1 MFCECI
7 FFWYRPRH
15 LHWIAVGMAKS
26 NRKRTLLSC
35 LLQFL
40 NELISIFLW
49 IDLFFQTASFADMIF
64 WGSRDEY
71 TNPNIALYHTDRNS
85 DAPPYHASRQDGA
98 AWQRSAT
105 AFGTIDSSVLNQE
118 LNSITWWHTVR
129 AGRVPHHITPCT
141 FPQTHPHVTPAT
153 TSTETD
159 KPDFTAHGI
168 PMEFLQ
174 CVICLVCA
182 VRASVWT
189 TLVFYG
195 LVPSSISAYQQDQP
209 QLLRLFN
216 CAYVSCLSNP

>member
-26 NRKRTLLSC
+26 NRKRTVLSC
-35 LLQFL
+35 LLRFL

-85 DAPPYHASRQDGA
+85 DAPPYHAWRQDGA
-98 AWQRSAT
+98 AWQWSAT

-129 AGRVPHHITPCT
+129 AGRVPHHTTPHPAP
-141 FPQTHPHVTPAT
+141 FPKPTH
-153 TSTETD
+153 TS
-159 KPDFTAHGI
+159 PL
-168 PMEFLQ
+168 P
-174 CVICLVCA
+174 
-182 VRASVWT
+182 R
-189 TLVFYG
+189 
-195 LVPSSISAYQQDQP
+195 
-209 QLLRLFN
+209 LLRKQTSLILQHMAFQWN
-216 CAYVSCLSNP
+216 FYNV